1 MFNFA
6 LFSCGTET
14 NKTPGELAKQEEQ
27 KVLETSHFEVNP
39 SLVRELFVF
48 EDHDQSKY
56 PFKQVESHSID
67 LNSDG

>member
-1 MFNFA
+1 MKYIFVMLNFA

-14 NKTPGELAKQEEQ
+14 NKTPEEPTKQEEQ
-27 KVLETSHFEVNP
+27 TVLETSHFEVNS

-56 PFKQVESHSID
+56 PLSK
-67 LNSDG
+67 